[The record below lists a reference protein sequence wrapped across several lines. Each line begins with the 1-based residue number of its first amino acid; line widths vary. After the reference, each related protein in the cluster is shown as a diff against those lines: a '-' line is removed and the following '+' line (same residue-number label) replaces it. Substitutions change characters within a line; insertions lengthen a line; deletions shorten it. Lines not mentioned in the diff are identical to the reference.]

1 MSDTL
6 ESNKKHFSF
15 KVTHVDKNSG
25 ARAGEIKNFTGISSP
40 YEEPNS
46 PELKID
52 TGIDD
57 LQQCVDLVCKKLIE
71 LNIISDNAASK

>member
-25 ARAGEIKNFTGISSP
+25 ARAGEIKTWLDQGIVLLLEKSILFI
-40 YEEPNS
+40 Y
-46 PELKID
+46 LIKVL
-52 TGIDD
+52 T
-57 LQQCVDLVCKKLIE
+57 LQYQDH
-71 LNIISDNAASK
+71 LN